1 MLLKAGPREP
11 ILEGTISGLFS
22 KESQMNKQRIFLTG
36 ASGYIGSA
44 VTARLVRAGHE
55 VYGLTRTRPHARAI
69 EALGA
74 KSVIADMSA
83 IADYLGVLQNCD
95 VAIHAAS
102 DSEKGAA
109 EQELHALEAFRQ
121 SALDGRVRR
130 VIYTSGVWVH
140 GASAGSVIDETSAFK
155 PLELVSWR
163 PAHEQIALD
172 LSSHEVATIVLRPGV
187 VYGEGRG
194 ILGAW
199 WAEAHEHKTI
209 TYPGPGS
216 QHWPNVHRDDLAE
229 AYALALEHGKAGEAY
244 LIADGSQHTVLQ
256 MAEAA
261 AAASGA
267 TAKSLP
273 ADELIKSY
281 GLYGKALLNDQI
293 VSAAKAHRELGWVPR
308 HTSFVADAP
317 QLWREWLGT
326 REAPVA

>member
-1 MLLKAGPREP
+1 MK
-11 ILEGTISGLFS
+11 
-22 KESQMNKQRIFLTG
+22 QQRIFLTG

-44 VTARLVRAGHE
+44 VAARLVRAGHL

-74 KSVIADMSA
+74 KSVIAEMSA

-95 VAIHAAS
+95 VAIHTAS
-102 DSEKGAA
+102 DSERGAA
-109 EQELHALEAFRQ
+109 EQEMHVLEAFRQ

-130 VIYTSGVWVH
+130 VLYTSGIWVH
-140 GASAGSVIDETSAFK
+140 GASNGAVTDETSPLK
-155 PLELVSWR
+155 PLDLVSWR

-172 LSSHEVATIVLRPGV
+172 LAAHEVATVVLRPGV

-199 WAEAHEHKTI
+199 WAEAHEQKTI
-209 TYPGPGS
+209 TYPGTGA
-216 QHWPNVHRDDLAE
+216 QHWPMVHRDDLAD
-229 AYALALEHGKAGEAY
+229 AYSLALEHGKAGEAY
-244 LIADGSQHTVLQ
+244 LLADGSQHTVTQ

-261 AAASGA
+261 AAAAGA

-273 ADELIKSY
+273 ADDVATSF
-281 GLYGKALLNDQI
+281 GLYGKALLNDQV
-293 VSAAKAHRELGWVPR
+293 VSSAKAHRELGWVPR
-308 HTSFVADAP
+308 HLSFVGEAA

>member
-1 MLLKAGPREP
+1 
-11 ILEGTISGLFS
+11 
-22 KESQMNKQRIFLTG
+22 MNKQRIFLTG

-55 VYGLTRTRPHARAI
+55 VFGLTRTRAHARVI

-74 KSVIADMSA
+74 KSVIADMAA

-95 VAIHAAS
+95 VAIHAAA
-102 DSEKGAA
+102 DHEKGAT
-109 EQELHALEAFRQ
+109 EQDLHALEAFRQ

-130 VIYTSGVWVH
+130 VIYTSGIWVH
-140 GASAGSVIDETSAFK
+140 GPATSPLDETAALK
-155 PLELVSWR
+155 PLEIVSWR
-163 PAHEQIALD
+163 PAHEQIAID
-172 LSSHEVATIVLRPGV
+172 LSAHEVATVVLRPGV

-199 WAEAHEHKTI
+199 WAEAHEQKTL
-209 TYPGPGS
+209 TYPGDGS
-216 QHWPNVHRDDLAE
+216 QHWPMVHRDDLAD

-244 LIADGSQHTVLQ
+244 LIADGSQLTVKA

-267 TAKSLP
+267 KAKSWP
-273 ADELIKSY
+273 ADDMVKTL
-281 GLYGKALLNDQI
+281 GVYGKALLNNQS
-293 VSAAKAHRELGWVPR
+293 VNAGKAHRELGWVPR
-308 HTSFVADAP
+308 HTSFVDEAP